1 MLNVRRWLRSSRS
14 LTWAIEKVLK
24 FNVSD
29 DLIVKLCLVYLQS
42 GGPKAR
48 YEEVL
53 RKSIGSVKFEDNY
66 TEVQLSKSA
75 VIKAPSEKEKGVIIV
90 GFEHELNKLTHH
102 VLFQELCDQYHILF
116 MPTWQPFYSVELLRF
131 LKLRP
136 ESITILPSSWQCYFN
151 SINSPGLIKVLP
163 FHASSWIDET
173 IYQPQTKT
181 IDILMVA
188 NFSVY
193 KNHNLLFAALKELPD
208 NLNVL
213 LVGRQLKDRTADD
226 LLAEADTFGV
236 KHRFK
241 LIESPSDNEVRNYL
255 CQAKLVLGLS
265 GREGSYVSLAEAL
278 FAGAAVAVFSDAY
291 IGSKNYINP
300 HTGFLLDSNKS
311 LAVQIKTCLQL
322 AQTLIPREWAIQNIS
337 AQFNNVRLNS
347 LLKHKAE
354 SNSELWT
361 KDCDAFRIQSFQ
373 FEPMNGNWS
382 GEVNDAV
389 KNLYNKGVR
398 FKVQL

>member
-1 MLNVRRWLRSSRS
+1 MSKVRRWLRSSRL
-14 LTWAIEKVLK
+14 LTWAIERIIEFKIP
-24 FNVSD
+24 D
-29 DLIVKLCLVYLQS
+29 DLIVKLGLVYLQS
-42 GGPKAR
+42 GGSKKSYDA
-48 YEEVL
+48 VL
-53 RKSIGSVKFEDNY
+53 KKTVQTVKLNDNLA
-66 TEVQLSKSA
+66 EVQLSKSA
-75 VIKAPSEKEKGVIIV
+75 VIKAPIGKEKGVIVV
-90 GFEHELNKLTHH
+90 GFEHELNKLLHH
-102 VLFQELCDQYHILF
+102 SAFQEICDQYNILF

-136 ESITILPSSWQCYFN
+136 DAITVLPSSWQCYFN
-151 SINSPGLIKVLP
+151 SINNPGLIKVLP

-173 IYQPQTKT
+173 IYQPETKT

-188 NFSVY
+188 NFSIY
-193 KNHNLLFAALKELPD
+193 KRHHLLFSALKELPE

-226 LLAEADTFGV
+226 LLAEADTYGV

-241 LIESPSDNEVRNYL
+241 LIESPSDDEVRNYL

-300 HTGFLLDSNKS
+300 HTGFLLDSEKS

-322 AQTLIPREWAIQNIS
+322 AQTLTPREWAIQNIS
-337 AQFNNVRLNS
+337 TQFNNVRLNA

-354 SNSELWT
+354 SNGELWT
-361 KDCDAFRIQSFQ
+361 KECDAFRIQSFQ
-373 FEPMNGNWS
+373 FEPMSGAWS
-382 GEVNDAV
+382 SEVNNAV
-389 KNLYNKGVR
+389 QHLYNNGVKL
-398 FKVQL
+398 KVQL